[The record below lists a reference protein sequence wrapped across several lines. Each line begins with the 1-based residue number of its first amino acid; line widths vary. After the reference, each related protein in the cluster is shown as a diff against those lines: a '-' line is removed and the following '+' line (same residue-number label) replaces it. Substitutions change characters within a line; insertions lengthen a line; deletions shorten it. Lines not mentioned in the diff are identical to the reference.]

1 MEYNLDNS
9 SSLKNNKLWNK
20 NFTLLWQGQLVSC
33 LGDAFYSIA
42 LGFWVL
48 DKTGSSA
55 IMGILMAAVSI
66 PRVIIGPFVG
76 VIVDR
81 FDRKKLIL
89 LGDFIRG
96 IGMLFVGY
104 AALNNFLEVWMV
116 IIVGIISGVCSAFF
130 NPAIS
135 SVIPDLVS
143 NEDLVKANSAQ
154 QMATSTTSLIG
165 SMSGGFIYSILGASI
180 MFIFNGIS
188 YIVSTISEIFIEI
201 PKTDRKNTK
210 LNLKEDFKEGL
221 KFTFGFRGFVLLLSV
236 AFSLNFLYAMFF
248 CFLNLYF

>member
-1 MEYNLDNS
+1 MDNS

-66 PRVIIGPFVG
+66 PRVIIGPFAG

-89 LGDFIRG
+89 
-96 IGMLFVGY
+96 
-104 AALNNFLEVWMV
+104 
-116 IIVGIISGVCSAFF
+116 
-130 NPAIS
+130 
-135 SVIPDLVS
+135 
-143 NEDLVKANSAQ
+143 
-154 QMATSTTSLIG
+154 
-165 SMSGGFIYSILGASI
+165 
-180 MFIFNGIS
+180 
-188 YIVSTISEIFIEI
+188 
-201 PKTDRKNTK
+201 
-210 LNLKEDFKEGL
+210 
-221 KFTFGFRGFVLLLSV
+221 
-236 AFSLNFLYAMFF
+236 
-248 CFLNLYF
+248 